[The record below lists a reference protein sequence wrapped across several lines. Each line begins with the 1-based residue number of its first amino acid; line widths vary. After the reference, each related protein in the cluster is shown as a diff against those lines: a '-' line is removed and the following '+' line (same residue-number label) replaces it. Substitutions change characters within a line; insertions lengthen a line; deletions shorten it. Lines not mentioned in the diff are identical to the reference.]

1 MSFPNPGN
9 VLRPGQFGRVHAVM
23 SVKKNA
29 LLIPQRAVTELQG
42 GDQVAVVGNDNKVSV
57 KTVKVGET
65 VGSMWVIDEGLKAGD
80 RVVTEGT
87 QNIKRRGISSTPQP
101 SINRRK

>member
-1 MSFPNPGN
+1 
-9 VLRPGQFGRVHAVM
+9 VM

-29 LLIPQRAVTELQG
+29 ILIPQRAVTELQG
-42 GDQVAVVGNDNKVSV
+42 GDQVAVVGNDNKVSI

-65 VGSMWVIDEGLKAGD
+65 VGSMWVIDEGLKAND

-87 QNIKRRGISSTPQP
+87 QNIKDGVVVNPTSADPAKES
-101 SINRRK
+101 N